1 MNISFLTA
9 TLPYSLIS
17 GTNVGPRKNGVF
29 LIFDRMQISLFYSIF
44 RSIFFLILKSFS
56 VCEPK
61 LEILKEELW
70 LLRWLQA
77 IGRRAEVVMTMTSFT
92 KEDIFKLMK
101 INLYFVVLK
110 LLFLT

>member
-44 RSIFFLILKSFS
+44 RSIFFLIFE
-56 VCEPK
+56 V
-61 LEILKEELW
+61 ILSMRTQTRNTQGGTLATSMASSNWSSGGSSYDDDVIYE
-70 LLRWLQA
+70 
-77 IGRRAEVVMTMTSFT
+77 GRY
-92 KEDIFKLMK
+92 I
-101 INLYFVVLK
+101 
-110 LLFLT
+110 